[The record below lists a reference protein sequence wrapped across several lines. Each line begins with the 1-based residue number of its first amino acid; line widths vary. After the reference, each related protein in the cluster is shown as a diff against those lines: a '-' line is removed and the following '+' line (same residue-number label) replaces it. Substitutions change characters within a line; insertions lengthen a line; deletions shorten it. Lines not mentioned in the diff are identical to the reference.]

1 MTKSLIKDLPG
12 AEEIGRE
19 RADRAVNQEVPMT
32 CPRCK
37 NDVEMVFSVFSHSFS
52 CQEADCG
59 LEVEMDCLD
68 LEVLFQSEV
77 ELAVA

>member
-1 MTKSLIKDLPG
+1 
-12 AEEIGRE
+12 
-19 RADRAVNQEVPMT
+19 
-32 CPRCK
+32 
-37 NDVEMVFSVFSHSFS
+37 MVFSVFSHSFI

-68 LEVLFQSEV
+68 LEVLFQPEV